1 MAGAAQVGTPTVDS
15 GDKNSFTLTAPT
27 GLASGDHQLIVGT
40 VGTGSETW
48 GTTPTGFTLAW
59 DSGSIGGADTFRVVI
74 YVWNGATN
82 TGSVVCTKSGTRHG
96 HFVRAAWRGGT
107 GFDLATDA
115 NAVTASG
122 TSHAFPS
129 QTTSGADNTTIGV
142 SVIDTGPPGGT
153 NAWTKP
159 GTWDT
164 EVYDASTHGAQP
176 EDISIGIFAE
186 LTAATATAVT
196 GSATSTLTDVAAVW
210 SARLAGVAG
219 GVTAPTVAGGVD
231 ATINLGAT
239 FSRTATENANG
250 GTITARTWKIISG
263 PSNIGDTIGTAAAL
277 SWVPGDDGV
286 WVIRYSATN
295 SAGTGTDDVQVTVN
309 PVAPVV
315 GAGADATGVPTYQV
329 FSRTATEDN
338 KGNAVSARQ
347 WKVISGP
354 DQVSEVIGT
363 QLLLEWR
370 PMKPGVYVLRYTA
383 TNIGG
388 NGTDDVSVTVVLAP
402 PVVQAGTDVSF
413 VLGSVFNRNGSFIG
427 QPDEVV
433 GWTVV
438 SGPSNVGNNLSPGN
452 IGISWVPPFLGTYV
466 LRFSGSNGAGTAT
479 DDVSIAVTP
488 PPAPEEPPEDEWSYL
503 NVPWGV
509 EIFTLRDQLPGQQ
522 YEFDIRAVDIYNNT
536 SAWSAASYAQ
546 SEPDELPP
554 SVPAA
559 GTVAASRM
567 AMQVT
572 HLLGK
577 ASGGTFNLEPDLNY
591 LKVHILAN
599 PGDTHNDTTVE
610 NGGTFAG
617 VMKAGPAELIGQIPV
632 VGTFPIPQTQEVW
645 VGIVAVDNYGNE
657 STLSQ
662 CVQATA
668 ELIDDAYISNLT
680 VSKVTAGTITSDW
693 IQAAEMKTGTT
704 GSRVRIGYFGIEL
717 YDDDNNLTLD
727 ANTSDG
733 SLFLVGTIATAQSG
747 RRVII
752 DGQSNMIKFTPQGTD
767 ARFAKI
773 WSYIPTNYPDDI
785 AIEMRATDSD
795 ETSFFSRF
803 YLLPDQAAMTISP
816 LGAGGDFV
824 SVTRVYANEQFSQ
837 VTARVITGTIPYTDG
852 EDQLVAEVTAHT
864 DGRAFMSAY
873 ESDGTQRALVQAD
886 DGGSGI
892 MKAFTSGGQLRGQIW
907 AGVDFAAVEYY
918 EGSLQGG
925 MLVDTDNIRAY
936 YGGNI
941 KWRSVSDGLEVF
953 STVYTH
959 RVGGLSNGRVI
970 YKTDISGTDI
980 FWYDNGGTVAMAR
993 TSDGGASGSF
1003 VKNFVIPHPTAEDKW
1018 LVHGCTESPHAGVE
1032 YWGEA
1037 TVEDGE
1043 VTVPLPQYFEDL
1055 TRRAGRAVFVTVLAE
1070 DNAEERK
1077 TLKRM
1082 KKRRKASPI
1091 PEDDNGK
1098 KLMPPAVPP
1107 GRPSVVQATYPKDG
1121 EFTIYSEGPVDT
1133 FRVYWMVKAI
1143 RADVPELN
1151 VEPLRSEVTV
1161 RGEAPY
1167 TYLG

>member
-1 MAGAAQVGTPTVDS
+1 
-15 GDKNSFTLTAPT
+15 
-27 GLASGDHQLIVGT
+27 
-40 VGTGSETW
+40 
-48 GTTPTGFTLAW
+48 
-59 DSGSIGGADTFRVVI
+59 
-74 YVWNGATN
+74 
-82 TGSVVCTKSGTRHG
+82 
-96 HFVRAAWRGGT
+96 
-107 GFDLATDA
+107 
-115 NAVTASG
+115 
-122 TSHAFPS
+122 
-129 QTTSGADNTTIGV
+129 
-142 SVIDTGPPGGT
+142 
-153 NAWTKP
+153 
-159 GTWDT
+159 
-164 EVYDASTHGAQP
+164 
-176 EDISIGIFAE
+176 
-186 LTAATATAVT
+186 
-196 GSATSTLTDVAAVW
+196 
-210 SARLAGVAG
+210 
-219 GVTAPTVAGGVD
+219 
-231 ATINLGAT
+231 
-239 FSRTATENANG
+239 
-250 GTITARTWKIISG
+250 
-263 PSNIGDTIGTAAAL
+263 
-277 SWVPGDDGV
+277 
-286 WVIRYSATN
+286 
-295 SAGTGTDDVQVTVN
+295 
-309 PVAPVV
+309 
-315 GAGADATGVPTYQV
+315 
-329 FSRTATEDN
+329 
-338 KGNAVSARQ
+338 
-347 WKVISGP
+347 
-354 DQVSEVIGT
+354 
-363 QLLLEWR
+363 
-370 PMKPGVYVLRYTA
+370 
-383 TNIGG
+383 
-388 NGTDDVSVTVVLAP
+388 
-402 PVVQAGTDVSF
+402 
-413 VLGSVFNRNGSFIG
+413 
-427 QPDEVV
+427 
-433 GWTVV
+433 
-438 SGPSNVGNNLSPGN
+438 
-452 IGISWVPPFLGTYV
+452 
-466 LRFSGSNGAGTAT
+466 
-479 DDVSIAVTP
+479 
-488 PPAPEEPPEDEWSYL
+488 
-503 NVPWGV
+503 
-509 EIFTLRDQLPGQQ
+509 
-522 YEFDIRAVDIYNNT
+522 
-536 SAWSAASYAQ
+536 
-546 SEPDELPP
+546 
-554 SVPAA
+554 
-559 GTVAASRM
+559 
-567 AMQVT
+567 
-572 HLLGK
+572 
-577 ASGGTFNLEPDLNY
+577 
-591 LKVHILAN
+591 
-599 PGDTHNDTTVE
+599 
-610 NGGTFAG
+610 
-617 VMKAGPAELIGQIPV
+617 
-632 VGTFPIPQTQEVW
+632 
-645 VGIVAVDNYGNE
+645 
-657 STLSQ
+657 
-662 CVQATA
+662 
-668 ELIDDAYISNLT
+668 
-680 VSKVTAGTITSDW
+680 
-693 IQAAEMKTGTT
+693 
-704 GSRVRIGYFGIEL
+704 
-717 YDDDNNLTLD
+717 
-727 ANTSDG
+727 
-733 SLFLVGTIATAQSG
+733 
-747 RRVII
+747 
-752 DGQSNMIKFTPQGTD
+752 
-767 ARFAKI
+767 
-773 WSYIPTNYPDDI
+773 
-785 AIEMRATDSD
+785 
-795 ETSFFSRF
+795 
-803 YLLPDQAAMTISP
+803 MTISP